1 MAKEELAV
9 TEDEELSE
17 EDLELLKSE
26 GIDPDMPEEEAE
38 TASEAADD
46 GSGEPNAEAEAADK
60 PKEQKPAQ
68 EGDRKDF
75 VPLATFLEARNEAK
89 QSRQLLDQIASRLA
103 EQRAGK
109 QEEAKPEGPS
119 TPDPEQDPIGYMR
132 HLEQQISSFQQ
143 STQQEREQQQQQTQQ
158 TQQWQQ
164 FERYMVS
171 EYDTAVRQEPAV
183 AEAMEAARNAYTRQL
198 QISGVPPEHIPVML
212 DRYQQ
217 NFAVAWAK
225 GPRQNGVS
233 LAEYIK
239 QVGESIG
246 WRPSTADTGKSGAEE
261 QIERQKKAM
270 AASKTLSKSGS
281 GAKPDMDLKELANM
295 SGEELEELMGKDP
308 ELFARLVG

>member
-26 GIDPDMPEEEAE
+26 GIDPDMPEEEDE
-38 TASEAADD
+38 TAPEAAED
-46 GSGEPNAEAEAADK
+46 GSGEPNAEAEGADK

-68 EGDRKDF
+68 EGDKKDF
-75 VPLATFLEARNEAK
+75 VPLATFLDVRNEAK
-89 QSRQLLDQIASRLA
+89 QNRELLNQIAAKLA

-109 QEEAKPEGPS
+109 QEEPKQEGPS

-143 STQQEREQQQQQTQQ
+143 SSQQEREQKEQQTQQ

-183 AEAMEAARNAYTRQL
+183 AEAMEAARSAYTRQL
-198 QISGVPPEHIPVML
+198 QISGVPPEQIPFML

-217 NFAVAWAK
+217 NFAVAWAR
-225 GPRQNGVS
+225 GPRQQGVP

-246 WRPSTADTGKSGAEE
+246 WRPKAAEAEKPGAEE

>member
-26 GIDPDMPEEEAE
+26 GIDPDLPEEEEE
-38 TASEAADD
+38 TAPEAAED
-46 GSGEPNAEAEAADK
+46 GSGEPNAEAEGDDK

-75 VPLATFLEARNEAK
+75 VPLATFLETRNEAK
-89 QSRQLLDQIASRLA
+89 QSRELLNQIAAKLA

-109 QEEAKPEGPS
+109 QEEPKQEGPS

-132 HLEQQISSFQQ
+132 HLNEQISSFQQ
-143 STQQEREQQQQQTQQ
+143 STQQEREQQQKAYQEQ
-158 TQQWQQ
+158 QQWQQ
-164 FERYMVS
+164 FNAHMDAEYNKAVQADPTVADAFQHALNAYSNQMDVMGINPAQKQQAIAGYMRSFAVNWAQGARHNNVS
-171 EYDTAVRQEPAV
+171 LGDYVKQVAASVGYQPKP
-183 AEAMEAARNAYTRQL
+183 AEAEK
-198 QISGVPPEHIPVML
+198 P
-212 DRYQQ
+212 
-217 NFAVAWAK
+217 
-225 GPRQNGVS
+225 
-233 LAEYIK
+233 
-239 QVGESIG
+239 
-246 WRPSTADTGKSGAEE
+246 GAEE